1 MSCALLVLRT
11 RLHPLSTEESTSTV
25 VASASFPRSVGL
37 ISQFALVCTNH
48 SELIQDQTNTM
59 TRSNVLC
66 RFVILL
72 AATTLTT
79 ASADAPVSTLPQASN
94 TFRGSTYG
102 IQTNGIANEPTRVEG
117 FDKAVEKLASFFK
130 VLTTGTAEQKA
141 GFEKAVEEL
150 AIAYNV
156 PLVASP
162 TEKSAA
168 TTAAITTTAN
178 QAVQASRCTLTV
190 NATNTQSLTLSCN
203 SEKIRFV
210 GIGDWGEKTATSAIN
225 AVRDGI
231 LAESANIDFVL
242 NAGDNFYTLGV
253 SSTSDSQ
260 WTNSWYNRYQIGTK
274 LTVPWF
280 SILGNHDHY
289 GNAQAQIDFSKST
302 KPGAKYWIMPDEF
315 FSVDVVGASG
325 KKMKMVFTD
334 TITVAA
340 NDLTWVTS
348 QVQDP
353 TAEFVLALGHYH
365 IYSQGGRGD
374 NSDSNMQKLDNIW
387 KANPKVK
394 AYICGHEHDM
404 QLLRANNID
413 YSLIGGGGRAV
424 DFGETSPG
432 TKAEKV
438 YYARNYGYAV
448 YEVDIAQR
456 TMTITYNIYNKS
468 GVKVETKVFTRVY

>member
-1 MSCALLVLRT
+1 MT
-11 RLHPLSTEESTSTV
+11 RL
-25 VASASFPRSVGL
+25 
-37 ISQFALVCTNH
+37 
-48 SELIQDQTNTM
+48 
-59 TRSNVLC
+59 NVLC
-66 RFVILL
+66 RFVIFVAAVTVTTIAADTL
-72 AATTLTT
+72 A
-79 ASADAPVSTLPQASN
+79 PTLPQASS
-94 TFRGSTYG
+94 TLRGSTND
-102 IQTNGIANEPTRVEG
+102 IQSNDIANEPNRLEG

-141 GFEKAVEEL
+141 GFEGTAKDL
-150 AIAYNV
+150 AFAYNV

-162 TEKSAA
+162 TDKSTATTTA
-168 TTAAITTTAN
+168 FTTAAN
-178 QAVQASRCTLTV
+178 QAEQASRCTLTI
-190 NATNTQSLTLSCN
+190 NATNTQSLTLNCN
-203 SEKIRFV
+203 SDKIRFV

-274 LTVPWF
+274 LIVPWF

-289 GNAQAQIDFSKST
+289 GNAQAQIDFTKST
-302 KPGAKYWIMPDEF
+302 KPGAKYWVMPDEF
-315 FSVDVVGASG
+315 FSADVVAASG

-334 TITVAA
+334 TITIAA
-340 NDLTWVTS
+340 SDLDWVTT

-353 TAEFVLALGHYH
+353 TAEFVLALGYYH

-374 NSDSNMQKLDNIW
+374 NSDSNMQKLNNIW
-387 KANPKVK
+387 KASPKVK

-424 DFGETSPG
+424 DFGEASPG
-432 TKAEKV
+432 TKAEKL

-456 TMTITYNIYNKS
+456 TMKIMYNIYNKS
-468 GVKVETKVFTRVY
+468 GFKVETKVFTRVY

>member
-1 MSCALLVLRT
+1 MLGSKAL
-11 RLHPLSTEESTSTV
+11 
-25 VASASFPRSVGL
+25 SAL
-37 ISQFALVCTNH
+37 
-48 SELIQDQTNTM
+48 
-59 TRSNVLC
+59 
-66 RFVILL
+66 ILL
-72 AATTLTT
+72 ATAMLATADELL
-79 ASADAPVSTLPQASN
+79 ASPLQPSN
-94 TFRGSTYG
+94 NIRGSSDSEVVRT
-102 IQTNGIANEPTRVEG
+102 QTNVIAKESSRVEG
-117 FDKAVEKLASFFK
+117 FDKAVEKLASFFH
-130 VLTTGTAEQKA
+130 VLSTGTAQEKA

-150 AIAYNV
+150 AVAYNV

-162 TEKSAA
+162 TEKEAETSSIA
-168 TTAAITTTAN
+168 TKAI
-178 QAVQASRCTLTV
+178 QASRCTLTA
-190 NATNTQSLTLSCN
+190 NATNTQLLNLNCN
-203 SEKIRFV
+203 SDKIRFV
-210 GIGDWGEKTATSAIN
+210 GIGDWGEKTATTALN

-289 GNAQAQIDFSKST
+289 GNAKAQIDFSKST

-340 NDLTWVTS
+340 SDLTWVTT

-374 NSDSNMQKLDNIW
+374 NSDSNMQKLNNIW

-413 YSLIGGGGRAV
+413 YSLIGGGGRAI
-424 DFGETSPG
+424 DFGDTSPG

-448 YEVDIAQR
+448 YEVDIALR
-456 TMTITYNIYNKS
+456 TMTITYHIYNKS
-468 GVKVETKVFTRVY
+468 GVKVETKTFTRSY